1 MNVILEGKRDFK
13 MWWIEGFWLYLYF
26 IRVVVFFIKLLGIVL
41 VVIERVVDYIDLMEA
56 ELIVYLGRLMVI
68 RLFCSFLRLFKI
80 TGRLKVIVVNLVGG
94 AVDVKGGVLGSGR
107 SRLIKS
113 IYFISSLLVLC
124 RFNWGF

>member
-1 MNVILEGKRDFK
+1 M
-13 MWWIEGFWLYLYF
+13 
-26 IRVVVFFIKLLGIVL
+26 L